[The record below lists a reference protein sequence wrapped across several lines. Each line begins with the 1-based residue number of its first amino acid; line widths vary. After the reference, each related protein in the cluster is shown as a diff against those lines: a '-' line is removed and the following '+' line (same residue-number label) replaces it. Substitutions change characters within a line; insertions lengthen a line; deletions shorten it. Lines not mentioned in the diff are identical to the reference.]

1 MGATERT
8 PTPFGYAAYLDAS
21 ALIVPM
27 ILKPGIRTLGHRSQ
41 WYISNNGNGTGIFS
55 NTNVERVII
64 AKSSKGGE
72 KKRRRAGEE

>member
-1 MGATERT
+1 
-8 PTPFGYAAYLDAS
+8 
-21 ALIVPM
+21 M

-64 AKSSKGGE
+64 AESSKGGE